1 MDYQRQLLAELM
13 NPLIPVAKKDF
24 RDPEFCKHHLA
35 GFCPFEIFMNTKVS
49 LWSRR
54 ERVCLVER
62 ERSEVW
68 LEIALELA
76 FDLPGIPV
84 FRPGIGKEL
93 SLCGSSLR
101 PLCGTEISKNLSD
114 PSIIASRIYPT

>member
-49 LWSRR
+49 LWCMES
-54 ERVCLVER
+54 LVIER
-62 ERSEVW
+62 EESC
-68 LEIALELA
+68 
-76 FDLPGIPV
+76 
-84 FRPGIGKEL
+84 
-93 SLCGSSLR
+93 SLKFL
-101 PLCGTEISKNLSD
+101 
-114 PSIIASRIYPT
+114 